1 MVPEV
6 IRVQEAATKD
16 GGLDKIREILPVK
29 NPVII
34 LIVLC
39 LCIAACAGQQSGVKK
54 GKGVYHPVKKGE
66 TLSQIAQ
73 AYQVNPRKLAEV
85 NQLRRPD
92 HLEENSVIFIPDAVR
107 IIDLGKNAATTAGSD
122 RQEKGPARKTGD
134 IKKPQGAAGKK
145 APKSGG
151 NGKTGAA
158 ATGAD
163 GRKQAP
169 PSAAKDSS
177 EKNDETSPDA
187 SARKGSFVWPVQGRV
202 TARFGRQPNGMVY
215 NHIRITTRDHAQ
227 IVAAASG
234 TVIFSAPLRDF
245 GETIIIKHPDDF
257 ATVYTHLGSRA
268 VKADTRIEK
277 GAIIGMV
284 GKSEKKGEGYINF
297 EIRQQNKAKN
307 PLLFLP

>member
-1 MVPEV
+1 MAPEV

-16 GGLDKIREILPVK
+16 GGLDKIRKILPVK

-107 IIDLGKNAATTAGSD
+107 IVDVGKNATTTAGSD
-122 RQEKGPARKTGD
+122 RQEKAAARKTGD
-134 IKKPQGAAGKK
+134 IKKPQVAAGKK
-145 APKSGG
+145 DPKSGG
-151 NGKTGAA
+151 HGKTGAA
-158 ATGAD
+158 ASG
-163 GRKQAP
+163 
-169 PSAAKDSS
+169 AAKDSG
-177 EKNDETSPDA
+177 EKNDETSPAA
-187 SARKGSFVWPVQGRV
+187 SARKGSFVWPVPGRV

-277 GAIIGMV
+277 GAIIGLV